1 VKSLEQI
8 QRRDPIN
15 KKVKDI
21 QNFIQKIK
29 DEKYSQFT
37 PGPKTMHTMSQSV
50 VLGSNAILNKADVSL
65 KTILK
70 DKRLS
75 RSIDASPFALD

>member
-1 VKSLEQI
+1 
-8 QRRDPIN
+8 
-15 KKVKDI
+15 
-21 QNFIQKIK
+21 
-29 DEKYSQFT
+29 
-37 PGPKTMHTMSQSV
+37 MHTMSQSV